1 MDACSSNTMS
11 NEAKKMERK
20 ALILSAIGALIM
32 AFLGFSFAVLTRS
45 EALMLD
51 GLFSL
56 LGFFMALGAIRIS
69 RLVYEP
75 GDSNFQFG
83 YAGFEPL
90 FNVVKG
96 LVIVFISLLAFYSSV
111 MVILSG
117 GREINVGWAVIYA
130 VIVATSCFVVFAVL
144 TRVAS
149 KTGSSL
155 VKVDAKNW
163 LLDGLITVAVLIG
176 FLVAYLIEDTRWDWI
191 IPYADP
197 AVVLVLVALSL
208 PIPYL
213 IIQEGL
219 KELLLGAP
227 DAELQQQLRQELGTE
242 LIESGYKNHKLRI
255 AKTGRMIYISIFV
268 LLQSKHIDPAVTE
281 QDVMRKTLSRAI
293 SDFYPDVEVDLFFT
307 RDAQY
312 V

>member
-1 MDACSSNTMS
+1 MTAQS
-11 NEAKKMERK
+11 KMLERK
-20 ALILSAIGALIM
+20 ALILSAGGALVM
-32 AFLGFSFAVLTRS
+32 AILGFAFAVLTHS

-56 LGFFMALGAIRIS
+56 LAFVMALGAIRIS

-75 GDSNFQFG
+75 GSSSFQFG

-96 LVIVFISLLAFYSSV
+96 LVIVFISLLALYSSV

-117 GREINVGWAVIYA
+117 GREINLGWVLVYA

-144 TRVAS
+144 TRVAR

-176 FLVAYLIEDTRWDWI
+176 FLLAYLIEGTRWEWI

-213 IIQEGL
+213 IIRDGVR
-219 KELLLGAP
+219 ELLLGAP
-227 DAELQQQLRQELGTE
+227 DAEIQHQLRQKLENA
-242 LIESGYKNHKLRI
+242 LIENGYTVNGMRV
-255 AKTGRMIYISIFV
+255 AKTGRMIYIYTFV
-268 LLQSKHIDPAVTE
+268 LLQKEQSDPSVTE
-281 QDVMRKTLSRAI
+281 QDAMRTTLTRVV
-293 SDFYPDVEVDLFFT
+293 SDLHSGVEVDLFFT
-307 RDAQY
+307 RDTQWAEQF
-312 V
+312 